1 MAVFDNVLELV
12 ANIKTSLNLSDQ
24 EVALLT
30 TPRKISSTELE
41 VDGIKYPAW
50 RILFNN
56 DLGPGKGGIRFH
68 PEASEDEVKSL
79 SFWMS
84 IKNALLQLPFGGGK
98 GGVRFDPKKASPELI
113 DKISR
118 AYIQAFHENL
128 GQDIDVPAP
137 DVYTNAQIMGVM
149 LDEFEKIKAYKESA
163 MITGKPLI
171 LGGLKLRGTATAAGG
186 YLLLQEAAKKYF
198 SGKTNLTMAVQ
209 GFGNAG
215 RHMAEMAAAGG
226 YKLVATS
233 DSRGAIYQAEG
244 LDINE
249 LKKIKDNHGSVAD
262 YSAGEKIKPEEILN
276 LEVDVLVLAAL
287 ENQITETNANS
298 VKAKLIIEL
307 ANGPIDRAGDKI
319 IEERGIPVVPDVLA
333 NAGGVVVSY
342 FEWCHNRS
350 GNILDEDYLK
360 QLLDKRMLDA
370 WSRVI
375 SEQAL
380 GNFSLRTAAYRL
392 AINSLLSAAR
402 SRGRI

>member
-12 ANIKTSLNLSDQ
+12 GNIKTSLNLSDQ

-30 TPRKISSTELE
+30 TPKKVNSAELE
-41 VDGIKYPAW
+41 IDGVKYPAW

-98 GGVRFDPKKASPELI
+98 GGVRFDPKSASPELI
-113 DKISR
+113 NKISR
-118 AYIQAFHENL
+118 AYIQAFHNSL

-137 DVYTNAQIMGVM
+137 DVYTNAQIMGIM
-149 LDEFEKIKAYKESA
+149 LDEYETVKGHKEPG

-186 YLLLQEAAKKYF
+186 YLILNEASKKF
-198 SGKTNLTMAVQ
+198 FPGKTKLTMAIQ

-215 RHMAEMAAAGG
+215 RQMAKLAVAGD
-226 YKLVATS
+226 YKLVAVS
-233 DSRGAIYQAEG
+233 DSRGAIYNPNG

-249 LKKIKDNHGSVAD
+249 LEKIKDSSGSVLNYIDA
-262 YSAGEKIKPEEILN
+262 EKIAPTEILN
-276 LEVDVLVLAAL
+276 LAVDVLVLAAL
-287 ENQITETNANS
+287 ENQVTAENANL
-298 VKAKLIIEL
+298 VKAGLIIEL

-319 IEERGIPVVPDVLA
+319 LEELGIPVVPDVLA

-342 FEWCHNRS
+342 FEWCHNRA
-350 GNILDEDYLK
+350 GNILDEEYLEK
-360 QLLDKRMLDA
+360 LLNKKMLDA
-370 WSRVI
+370 WTRVI

-380 GNFSLRTAAYRL
+380 GDFSLRTAAYRL